1 MWSVEENKTYVG
13 IMMRDLRG
21 SWASNYVGRMEDV
34 RNCLEEIVKL
44 SSNVDDI
51 QMAKEDIQVIN
62 EEIEDGSFDGRV
74 FRDNANFYEY
84 YSKEGFTESVISML
98 KNDMEFPEYIDDYS
112 NYVNNLS
119 ITKEEELII
128 DDYLSNFDNKN
139 KELKL

>member
-34 RNCLEEIVKL
+34 RDCLEEIVKL

-98 KNDMEFPEYIDDYS
+98 KNDMEFPEYIDEYS
-112 NYVNNLS
+112 KHLNYFSL
-119 ITKEEELII
+119 ER
-128 DDYLSNFDNKN
+128 
-139 KELKL
+139 

>member
-21 SWASNYVGRMEDV
+21 SWASNYVSRMEDT
-34 RNCLEEIVKL
+34 RNCLKEIVTL
-44 SSNVDDI
+44 SDDEDDI
-51 QMAKEDIQVIN
+51 KMAKEDIQLIN

-119 ITKEEELII
+119 IER
-128 DDYLSNFDNKN
+128 
-139 KELKL
+139 